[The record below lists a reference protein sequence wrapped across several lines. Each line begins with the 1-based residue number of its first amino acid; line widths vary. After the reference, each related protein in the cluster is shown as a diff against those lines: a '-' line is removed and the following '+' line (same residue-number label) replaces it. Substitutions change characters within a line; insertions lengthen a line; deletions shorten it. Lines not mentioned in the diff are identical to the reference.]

1 MKNLKWL
8 PVLYCLLGMGLFS
21 GSAVGPAWGA
31 APNINNIDGQAALGG
46 VTIIYIDQT
55 NNITIDGNNA
65 GSFNAVTITV
75 DGADTAFTT
84 SNHAGNF
91 NCTFDYGE
99 TSMPVTVC
107 ARAQDST
114 SVAQL
119 IWVDITPPTPPELR
133 WRLPMTQPCMASNL
147 QRIYTYTVSDVAG
160 GVGIDWGECYITVS
174 GVSGSTSVTVTADVL
189 DFFPDN
195 GYPSDGPGHD
205 FDPGTIHNVFVI
217 VSDMAGNSSTDNE
230 IFCFNGDA
238 PEPQLL
244 WESPDRGYPPSPYM
258 GQGLTRIWADCGC
271 SGCTPNP
278 VIIYKG
284 STMTV
289 SPLPTPNAG
298 SQSDGTVDG
307 YIEWEINTPPPYHTN
322 FTPGTLY
329 TVTIDL
335 EDQTG
340 ESGTDTRQFMKDED
354 CPVINDVWV
363 MDAYFT
369 PIDPT
374 PNNIVMR
381 GSQMKDPYFFYTNIT
396 DTPVDYVDMW
406 SITRTSLNGQN
417 GSGMSYHSQNPSRIR
432 IYAEDASL
440 VSGTNTYTAVGGDGW
455 KYKGFLKVYTTPE
468 SGVHWL
474 RNWARDWAYYG
485 LADHEDYAE
494 ARFLV
499 DDIVPQETHV
509 EMPLIPNDFVV
520 TDSIYIKAYDL
531 SVYPEKISVT
541 AQDQPEDRNPVHG
554 TSFPDRLDCNLST
567 VKLINPDGAEYSLD
581 SNNNWVRDGSDLNNI
596 FDTFITPGNPVA
608 IFPYPDFGG
617 NTIDGR
623 HTIAIHLQDQI
634 TANFG
639 SPNVR
644 DASYYFYNDV
654 SLPHLVSFFSTIPF
668 PGSYTSSFPD
678 VQATIMDPNLRD
690 GSPGSGLDLDA
701 CQVEVYT
708 GLNNASVQPSEYGEL
723 HLPPPFTGHRGQL
736 LAEEEYAEIFLVS
749 DIDQAVRDYHS
760 WSESEYPTVR
770 KCYVYVT
777 AKVIDSTNGIEVD
790 GLTPG
795 EKYMVGWKI
804 PSVQSHDGMATIGA
818 TPNQAVTRDG
828 FYFMNFYVAD
838 AAGNTGQIDSIAFNY
853 ISAGGLITLT
863 ADPQLILADGI
874 SESVITTSPI
884 YLGDS
889 PGTVVSD
896 GTLVTVSSSLGDIIS
911 ADADAILPGMQV
923 MTLEGIAAFIVR
935 SRHSEDGKATLRART
950 ASGFANSGD
959 VNNQLEMILA
969 NMADM
974 RVEVR
979 PAMEKMTAEYKIMGR
994 VNFINNLVSGIDK
1007 ISGGNRDA
1015 GRGFIQRDIY
1025 Q

>member
-1 MKNLKWL
+1 MKKMKWL
-8 PVLYCLLGMGLFS
+8 PALYCLIGLGLLSWG
-21 GSAVGPAWGA
+21 AVVPAWGA
-31 APNINNIDGQAALGG
+31 IPNINNIDGQAALGG
-46 VTIIYIDQT
+46 ITIIYIDQT

-65 GSFNAVTITV
+65 GSFNAVTLTV
-75 DGADTAFTT
+75 DGADAAYTT
-84 SNHAGNF
+84 SNSAGNF
-91 NCTFDYGE
+91 NTTFN
-99 TSMPVTVC
+99 TSASAIFKQVRV
-107 ARAQDST
+107 RAQEST
-114 SVAQL
+114 SDAQRIL
-119 IWVDITPPTPPELR
+119 VDVMPPNTPNIR
-133 WRLPMTQPCMASNL
+133 WRLPQDQPCMASNL
-147 QRIYTYTVSDVAG
+147 SRIYTDSISDVG
-160 GVGIDWGECYITVS
+160 GAGIDWSRCYITVS
-174 GVSGSTSVTVTADVL
+174 SVSGSTSDSGGVL
-189 DFFPDN
+189 DFNPN
-195 GYPSDGPGHD
+195 SGYPGAPGHE
-205 FDPGTIHNVFVI
+205 FDTGTIHNLFVR
-217 VSDMAGNSSTDNE
+217 VYDMAGNSSTDNDS
-230 IFCFNGDA
+230 FCFNGDA
-238 PEPQLL
+238 PVPRIR
-244 WESPDRGYPPSPYM
+244 WESPNRGYPPSYYV

-271 SGCTPNP
+271 SFCNPTP
-278 VIIYKG
+278 IINYAA
-284 STMTV
+284 STMSV
-289 SPLPTPNAG
+289 LPLPAPNAG
-298 SQSDGTVDG
+298 SKADGDG
-307 YIEWEINTPPPYHTN
+307 FIDWQIIPPPVYHTN
-322 FTPGTLY
+322 FTNGTLY
-329 TVTIDL
+329 TVTVYV
-335 EDQTG
+335 EDIHG
-340 ESGTDTRQFMKDED
+340 ESGMDTRQFMKDED
-354 CPVINDVWV
+354 CPIIGNIQVINALMSPVDLAN
-363 MDAYFT
+363 D
-369 PIDPT
+369 D
-374 PNNIVMR
+374 IVMR
-381 GSQMKDPYFFYTNIT
+381 GSQMRTPYYFISDIT
-396 DTPVDYVDMW
+396 DLPNDW
-406 SITRTSLNGQN
+406 GGHTSLNG
-417 GSGMSYHSQNPSRIR
+417 SGISYDGYAPSSIG
-432 IYAEDASL
+432 ILEEDAGS
-440 VSGTNTYTAVGGDGW
+440 VSGSLNYTALGLQNYQGRFIVPG
-455 KYKGFLKVYTTPE
+455 THSPE

-485 LADHEDYAE
+485 NTDHEDYAE

-499 DDIVPQETHV
+499 DDIPPQV
-509 EMPLIPNDFVV
+509 NNVQLPLIPNDFVV